1 MESLKQI
8 KIVPTS
14 VKVADSLRNAI
25 LTHEFKK
32 DDIINLNT
40 VAAKLGVSNTPVREA
55 LQLLAQDGLVV
66 LRPNKGAVVVGM
78 TRKRVQD
85 HFEVRLLLEPAA
97 ARKACRAKDLKP
109 VAAAFAEEDAA
120 VAREEFYRYP
130 DCNRSFHG
138 AIWTAADNEKMRA
151 LMASLWNA
159 TSRSIHSSERD
170 YVLLAHEEHRPVA
183 EAILRRDGEQAE
195 ESMRK
200 HLLRSMQD
208 VLTHYEDE

>member
-25 LTHEFKK
+25 LTHEFK

-159 TSRSIHSSERD
+159 TSRSIHSSE
-170 YVLLAHEEHRPVA
+170 
-183 EAILRRDGEQAE
+183 